1 MNISLEKNTIN
12 ITQLTIS
19 DFDHISKTKLSITLY
34 YSCTTLIAIRDI
46 DDVYYVSKNLYSGK
60 LNFINSTKEFL
71 NTIEPNKDNR
81 LERKIFEKKAQ
92 AIIDQIIFNPFN

>member
-12 ITQLTIS
+12 IIQLTIS
-19 DFDHISKTKLSITLY
+19 DIDHITKTKLSITLY
-34 YSCTTLIAIRDI
+34 YSCTTLIAIKDV

-60 LNFINSTKEFL
+60 LNFIKTTGEYL
-71 NTIEPNKDNR
+71 DTIEPNRYNR

-92 AIIDQIIFNPFN
+92 KIIDQIIFNPYN